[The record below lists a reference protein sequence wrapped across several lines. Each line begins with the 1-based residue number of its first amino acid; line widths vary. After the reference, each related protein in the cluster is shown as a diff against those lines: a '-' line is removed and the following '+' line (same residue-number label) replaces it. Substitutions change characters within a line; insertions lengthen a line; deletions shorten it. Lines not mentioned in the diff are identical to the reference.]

1 MKRKSR
7 TLLIPFFLIFPL
19 VFFAS
24 CAQDGDGPLDVMPNG
39 ESVEGDGYF
48 LGATLDSGRTIH
60 LISDTLYITLSQI
73 WSFSNCSLTSIDLDY
88 TFEDSVLV
96 FSPKVKIKV
105 NTDDCPAPMFRPD
118 STFKRLTDGGISSNI
133 TKIVVKND
141 VDSLL
146 DSIMLRRGKFARD
159 TFRIFVDSAFDE
171 MSSLPLRTKNSP
183 SILRV
188 LDSITPQKFLWRTL
202 RTKCS
207 MRVDM
212 CDSVVA
218 DTIYPTN
225 WNLNDTALVP
235 VRYACASAD
244 SVYCLESKWEY
255 DSTAL
260 GKVKERLDTVW
271 HTSLYY
277 IEKIPS
283 CAMLNSINYTGFTL
297 GGTVTF
303 VRELFVP
310 DESERSCGPSTKKDW
325 VAFSFSKNSVVLASE
340 DGAPVDSLYKIWKSA
355 DVARDTVYAD
365 SLSAD
370 STESK

>member
-24 CAQDGDGPLDVMPNG
+24 CAWDGDGPLDVMPNG
-39 ESVEGDGYF
+39 QSVSGDGYF
-48 LGATLDSGRTIH
+48 LGATLDSGKTVH

-118 STFKRLTDGGISSNI
+118 STFKRLTSEGISSNI

-146 DSIMLRRGKFARD
+146 DSIMLRRGKFVRD
-159 TFRIFVDSAFDE
+159 TFRIFVDSAFDD

-183 SILRV
+183 SLLRV
-188 LDSITPQKFLWRTL
+188 IDSITPQKILWRTL
-202 RTKCS
+202 RAKCT
-207 MRVDM
+207 MRVDK
-212 CDSVVA
+212 CDSVVT
-218 DTIYPTN
+218 DTLYPTN
-225 WNLNDTALVP
+225 WNINDTTLVP
-235 VRYACASAD
+235 VHYACASAD
-244 SVYCLESKWEY
+244 SVYCLDSKWEY

-297 GGTVTF
+297 GGTATF
-303 VRELFVP
+303 ARELFVP
-310 DESERSCGPSTKKDW
+310 AENERSCGPSTKKDW
-325 VAFSFSKNSVVLASE
+325 VAFSFSTNSVLLASE
-340 DGAPVDSLYKIWKSA
+340 DGTPVDSLYKIWKSA

-365 SLSAD
+365 SLAAG